1 MKPGMTQLSYNQD
14 RYTCMRSN
22 TAYGS
27 TAYVNSYY
35 GSSSSYTYV
44 NPQLFAAC
52 MQANGYTWVKK
63 GGTYPLSHLY
73 GYFGLVRLTA
83 LGSDVP

>member
-1 MKPGMTQLSYNQD
+1 MTQLPYNQD

-27 TAYVNSYY
+27 NTYVNAYG

-52 MQANGYTWVKK
+52 RQANVYQWVKK
-63 GGTYPLSHLY
+63 QN
-73 GYFGLVRLTA
+73 
-83 LGSDVP
+83 